1 MDALEGLGDI
11 KINNEVITMI
21 ASLAAVEVDGIVS
34 LAGKYSLAEMWGRKD
49 MDKGITVEIHKD
61 NSATVAV
68 EVNVEYGIDIY
79 RAARQLQLSVKNA
92 IESMTGI
99 HLKAINV
106 TIRGAVLGDQ
116 PRRPGV
122 TQGPEIQTIAG
133 GE

>member
-1 MDALEGLGDI
+1 MDAHEGLGDI

-49 MDKGITVEIHKD
+49 MDKGITVEINKD

-99 HLKAINV
+99 HVKAINV

-116 PRRPGV
+116 PRRPSV
-122 TQGPEIQTIAG
+122 AQGPEIQSIAG
-133 GE
+133 GQ